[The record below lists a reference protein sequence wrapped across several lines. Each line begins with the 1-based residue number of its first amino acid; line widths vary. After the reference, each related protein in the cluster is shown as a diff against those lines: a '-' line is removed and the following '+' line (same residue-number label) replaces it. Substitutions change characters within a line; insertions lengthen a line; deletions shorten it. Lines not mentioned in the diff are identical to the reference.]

1 MPEKKETEIPELEEP
16 KKEQK
21 KTEETERK
29 IIVVK
34 ELPMQPTNIGTITAT
49 GEEVE
54 LKSID
59 EALTEIYNDIKEIKK
74 AVA

>member
-1 MPEKKETEIPELEEP
+1 MPEKKEIPELE
-16 KKEQK
+16 KESKTEK

>member
-1 MPEKKETEIPELEEP
+1 MPEKKEIPELE
-16 KKEQK
+16 KESKTEK

-54 LKSID
+54 LKSED

-74 AVA
+74 AVC